1 MILFGGKLRGE
12 EGFGFRMEEQSRAA
26 TTKRSRFRSRASDAV
41 VAGGASN
48 TEGTERNGRNFCA
61 SRGDE
66 DNQVRATDKRR
77 NGA

>member
-12 EGFGFRMEEQSRAA
+12 EGFGFRMEEQSSNDE
-26 TTKRSRFRSRASDAV
+26 TVQIPISRERCR
-41 VAGGASN
+41 GGASN